1 MKALPGSSVCI
12 QWLQNDY
19 ICSGATMLQAACC
32 DTEAEQTEPHR
43 QTVLL
48 AGGKSNSEL
57 CVNQA
62 VRNFTLFLLR
72 LQLLIPLHLPQRI
85 SS

>member
-1 MKALPGSSVCI
+1 
-12 QWLQNDY
+12 
-19 ICSGATMLQAACC
+19 MLQAAYR
-32 DTEAEQTEPHR
+32 DTEARQTEPHR
-43 QTVLL
+43 QTALL

-62 VRNFTLFLLR
+62 VRNFTLFLLH